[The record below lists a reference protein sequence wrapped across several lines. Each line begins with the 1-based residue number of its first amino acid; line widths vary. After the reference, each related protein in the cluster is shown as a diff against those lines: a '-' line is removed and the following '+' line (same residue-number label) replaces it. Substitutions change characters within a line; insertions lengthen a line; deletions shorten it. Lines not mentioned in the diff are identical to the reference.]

1 MAQAKKSPKRMTTAQ
16 AVKTVKRSTTAQAV
30 KIVRPVRLDL
40 TDNDHERLE
49 RLARERGLNKA
60 SYARQAVLERMRAD
74 EGRNS

>member
-1 MAQAKKSPKRMTTAQ
+1 MAKAKTKKGTKRMN
-16 AVKTVKRSTTAQAV
+16 AVQTERT
-30 KIVRPVRLDL
+30 VRPVRLDL
-40 TDNDHERLE
+40 SETDHERLE